1 MPDDTN
7 LMPIGK
13 APTMQELTKP
23 QESEHHSRTRDVI
36 RFIAPP
42 RVRKIGWYVLCGIW
56 IVLGLIH
63 VNDWAGGS
71 VKSAWDW
78 FWANVWNGV
87 GAVPFFL
94 GGFLFRYMWP
104 IRETSEG
111 E

>member
-1 MPDDTN
+1 MPDNTS
-7 LMPIGK
+7 
-13 APTMQELTKP
+13 ELFTAKDKTP
-23 QESEHHSRTRDVI
+23 EKVMVIESEKRSRTRDAI

-56 IVLGLIH
+56 VLLALVH
-63 VNDWAGGS
+63 LNDWAGGS
-71 VKSAWDW
+71 VKNAWDW
-78 FWANVWNGV
+78 FWQYVWNGV

-104 IRETSEG
+104 IREERQ